1 MRRLRKMNSRNF
13 QDPTIQHSTIQI
25 FIEYKRYSIL
35 NFQIFIEYKRY
46 QFSILNSQWQIS
58 REDCDDSHESLFTDS
73 YFQKLWNQLSNIL
86 QSKFSTIEYNSM
98 MIHMNL
104 FWFIFPKIVGS
115 TIRST
120 FQIFIE
126 YKRYQYS
133 ILNYPWRMWQFTRI
147 SPHRFLFPKIV
158 GSIIQ
163 FLEIR

>member
-13 QDPTIQHSTIQI
+13 QDPTIQYSTI
-25 FIEYKRYSIL
+25 
-35 NFQIFIEYKRY
+35 QIFIEYKRY

-58 REDCDDSHESLFTDS
+58 REDCDDSQSLFTDS